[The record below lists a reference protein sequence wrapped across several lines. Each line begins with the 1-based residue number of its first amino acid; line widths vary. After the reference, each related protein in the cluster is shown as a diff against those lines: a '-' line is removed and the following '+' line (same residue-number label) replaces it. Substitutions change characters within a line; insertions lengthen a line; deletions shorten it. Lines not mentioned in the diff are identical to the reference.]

1 MKKLLQ
7 FLVMALFAGAL
18 FIGCGDGNSND
29 SNAVDVENK
38 THYSQPSAA
47 DTPSSYNDINLTEG
61 TWDLK
66 MGFKTITSTG
76 GGLLD
81 VVMDGN
87 SSQVFSVDGD
97 ENITI
102 ISATMYSKQIMAGW
116 GEMFAQFGGIDS
128 SVQIDPSTGFKGK
141 QYISGEDLV
150 IEMWGT
156 IPQEEIDEENA
167 NNPTLDDLF
176 EDLDTNATVYKNST
190 GDLYYITYSGTKTVN
205 NDSSIGYGTTPSTI
219 AVNVTYTAI
228 LKKR

>member
-7 FLVMALFAGAL
+7 FLVMALLAGAL

-29 SNAVDVENK
+29 SNAIDVESK
-38 THYSQPSAA
+38 THYSQPSEA
-47 DTPSSYNDINLTEG
+47 DTQISYTEINLTKG

-66 MGFKTITSTG
+66 MGFRTDTSSS
-76 GGLLD
+76 GLFN

-87 SSQVFSVDGD
+87 SSQVFSVDDTG
-97 ENITI
+97 NVTI
-102 ISATMYSKQIMAGW
+102 ISETMYSKQIMAGL
-116 GEMFAQFGGIDS
+116 GETFAQLGGIDS

-150 IEMWGT
+150 MEMWGT
-156 IPQEEIDEENA
+156 IPQEDIDEENA
-167 NNPTLDDLF
+167 KNPTLDDLF

-190 GDLYYITYSGTKTVN
+190 GDLYYITYSGTQSVN
-205 NDSSIGYGTTPSTI
+205 SDPSGYGMSSSTI
-219 AVNVTYTAI
+219 DVNVTYTAI

>member
-7 FLVMALFAGAL
+7 FLVMALLAGAL

-29 SNAVDVENK
+29 SNAVDVESK
-38 THYSQPSAA
+38 TQYAQPSAA
-47 DTPSSYNDINLTEG
+47 DTPSSYSDINLTEG

-87 SSQVFSVDGD
+87 SSQVFSVDDTG
-97 ENITI
+97 NVTI
-102 ISATMYSKQIMAGW
+102 ISATMYSKQIMAGL
-116 GEMFAQFGGIDS
+116 GEIFAQFGGIDS

-150 IEMWGT
+150 MEMWGT
-156 IPQEEIDEENA
+156 IPQEEIDKENA
-167 NNPTLDDLF
+167 KNPTLDDLF
-176 EDLDTNATVYKNST
+176 EDLDPNATVFKNST

-219 AVNVTYTAI
+219 DVNVTYTAI